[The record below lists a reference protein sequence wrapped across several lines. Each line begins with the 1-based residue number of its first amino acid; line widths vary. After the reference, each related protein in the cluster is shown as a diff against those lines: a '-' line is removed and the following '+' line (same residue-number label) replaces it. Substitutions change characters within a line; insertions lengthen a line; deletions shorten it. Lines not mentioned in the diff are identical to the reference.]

1 MSDFRVRVTVRS
13 ERILSRIEKQFGTQS
28 EMARALGWTPNKV
41 SEFVCM
47 RRSPLL
53 ASGEFSDGAR
63 DFAAALGA
71 YPDEIWPEHMAR
83 LRRKKADY
91 ERSVSIGEVAA
102 IMGKQPDQVL
112 LIEKMRETLT
122 EREQRAVDAF
132 MADETLEEVGKEM
145 GVSKERVRQL
155 TLRAMRKMR
164 MDAKRRLHI
173 SEGEARVTVG
183 DT

>member
-1 MSDFRVRVTVRS
+1 
-13 ERILSRIEKQFGTQS
+13 
-28 EMARALGWTPNKV
+28 
-41 SEFVCM
+41 
-47 RRSPLL
+47 
-53 ASGEFSDGAR
+53 
-63 DFAAALGA
+63 
-71 YPDEIWPEHMAR
+71 
-83 LRRKKADY
+83 
-91 ERSVSIGEVAA
+91 
-102 IMGKQPDQVL
+102 MGKQPDQVL

-164 MDAKRRLHI
+164 MDAKKRLHI